1 MSMKQEYYNKVAQT
15 IIKNLSIRKMDGF
28 FVNTKKGAL
37 EKAMSFLS
45 DKDKIAWG
53 DSQTLKEI
61 GFFDAVKLGEFSYTD
76 VEDLFDE
83 ELLEKRDETYSKIVT
98 SDYYFLSANAITI
111 NGELVNID
119 GTGNRL
125 AAMMYGPKHVV
136 IVVGMNK
143 VCPDVESAYKRIK
156 LIASPQN
163 NMRFNHKTPCA
174 ITGKCTDCSSPDCI
188 CTQTVITSMGR
199 FPGRIKVILVGEELG
214 F

>member
-1 MSMKQEYYNKVAQT
+1 MSNKKDYYSKLANT
-15 IIKNLSIRKMDGF
+15 IIKNLSNKGMEGF
-28 FVNTKKGAL
+28 WANTKEEAL

-45 DKDKIAWG
+45 YEDKISWG

-61 GFFDAVKLGEFSYTD
+61 GFFDAVKSGQYSYTD

-119 GTGNRL
+119 GSGNRL

-136 IVVGMNK
+136 VVVGMNK
-143 VCPDVESAYKRIK
+143 VCSDVESAYKRIK
-156 LIASPQN
+156 LIACPQN
-163 NMRFNHKTPCA
+163 TIRFNYKTPCS
-174 ITGKCTDCSSPDCI
+174 ITGKCGDCVGINSI
-188 CTQTVITSMGR
+188 CTYTVITRIGR

-214 F
+214 Y

>member
-1 MSMKQEYYNKVAQT
+1 MSIKQEYYNKVAQI
-15 IIKNLSIRKMDGF
+15 IIKNLSTRKMEGF
-28 FVNTKKGAL
+28 FVSTKKEAL
-37 EKAMSFLS
+37 EKAMSLLS

-61 GFFDAVKLGEFSYTD
+61 GFFDAVKSGGFSYTD

-83 ELLEKRDETYSKIVT
+83 ELLEKRDEIYSNIVT

-125 AAMMYGPKHVV
+125 AAMMYGPKHVI

-143 VCPDVESAYKRIK
+143 VCQDVENAYKRIK
-156 LIASPQN
+156 LIACPQN
-163 NMRFNHKTPCA
+163 NIRLNHKTPCA
-174 ITGKCTDCSSPDCI
+174 ITGKCTDCKSHDCI
-188 CTQTVITSMGR
+188 CTQTVITRMAR
-199 FPGRIKVILVGEELG
+199 HTGRIKVILVGEELG
-214 F
+214 Y